1 MYEGTRKISPRSTS
15 RPDFH
20 RSGNNPADEVESLRE
35 SARKQLPTNRYGCL
49 GIHIIS
55 ISTSY
60 IHTYIHTYTHMH
72 TYSKYR
78 YTCILVRISKFMHSE
93 KFPLWKTGRSLH
105 PLLHYAFGDSSLRE
119 LPHITAPLWSFVDR
133 LVVFITNHS

>member
-1 MYEGTRKISPRSTS
+1 MYVCIKVQGRFLRDPPAGQIFIGAETTRPMKLSLFERAL
-15 RPDFH
+15 
-20 RSGNNPADEVESLRE
+20 GNSFLQIGMVVLGYTPFPY
-35 SARKQLPTNRYGCL
+35 LPHTC
-49 GIHIIS
+49 
-55 ISTSY
+55 
-60 IHTYIHTYTHMH
+60 IHTYIHMH
-72 TYSKYR
+72 TYSKYI

>member
-1 MYEGTRKISPRSTS
+1 MFCIVCMYVCLKVQGRFLRDPPPGQIFIGAETTRPMKLSLFERAL
-15 RPDFH
+15 
-20 RSGNNPADEVESLRE
+20 GNSFL
-35 SARKQLPTNRYGCL
+35 QI
-49 GIHIIS
+49 GI
-55 ISTSY
+55 
-60 IHTYIHTYTHMH
+60 HMH
-72 TYSKYR
+72 TYSKYI

-93 KFPLWKTGRSLH
+93 KIPLWKTGRSLH